1 MKTLLAS
8 LLIVLLTACTTA
20 PVKIKFPAVP
30 EELQQPCPPLS
41 PVDPRDHTLSSLL
54 EVVTGNYAVY
64 YECKNLT
71 DGWQQWYNEQKKIY
85 ESIGK

>member
-1 MKTLLAS
+1 MKKTLAFTLVFLLAG
-8 LLIVLLTACTTA
+8 CTTA
-20 PVKIKFPAVP
+20 PVKIKFPSVP

-64 YECKNLT
+64 YECKNRT
-71 DGWQQWYNEQKKIY
+71 DGWQQWYDNQRKIY